1 PILTSLVLCKTGI
14 THQFIGFMVKEY
26 RICSMRFHLHGVGS
40 SIKDIGNLFNQVEI
54 CNIVHC
60 DGLLLCV
67 TKEDKRLMV
76 WNPYL
81 GQTRCI
87 QIQPVN
93 NYYRLESSDKYAFG
107 YDNKNHNPKI
117 LRFLDVNRYEIYDF
131 SSNSWRI
138 LDIIPYDDIWYRGRG
153 ASLKGN
159 TQSIII
165 PHILNGSYFV
175 AKEKTVVNQEEID
188 ELHNFL
194 LCFDFTRERFG
205 PFLPLPFLHYNEDIG
220 NLSTL
225 RDEKLVVLYQRTV
238 CPEVEILVITNI
250 EPDAVS
256 WTPFLNIDMEP
267 LDRGFKFG
275 LCSGASFFN
284 DEEMKIAVV
293 FYICRAGKMAKTRSY
308 HSICIFGEN
317 GCLDNLDL
325 GDAVYRHVP
334 MRENP
339 YCCPLVCSY
348 VPSLVQI
355 N

>member
-1 PILTSLVLCKTGI
+1 
-14 THQFIGFMVKEY
+14 
-26 RICSMRFHLHGVGS
+26 MRFHLHGVGS

-165 PHILNGSYFV
+165 PHILNGSLIF
-175 AKEKTVVNQEEID
+175 
-188 ELHNFL
+188 FL
-194 LCFDFTRERFG
+194 I
-205 PFLPLPFLHYNEDIG
+205 FLKCKNDLLL
-220 NLSTL
+220 NL
-225 RDEKLVVLYQRTV
+225 
-238 CPEVEILVITNI
+238 N
-250 EPDAVS
+250 
-256 WTPFLNIDMEP
+256 
-267 LDRGFKFG
+267 
-275 LCSGASFFN
+275 
-284 DEEMKIAVV
+284 
-293 FYICRAGKMAKTRSY
+293 
-308 HSICIFGEN
+308 
-317 GCLDNLDL
+317 
-325 GDAVYRHVP
+325 
-334 MRENP
+334 
-339 YCCPLVCSY
+339 
-348 VPSLVQI
+348 
-355 N
+355 